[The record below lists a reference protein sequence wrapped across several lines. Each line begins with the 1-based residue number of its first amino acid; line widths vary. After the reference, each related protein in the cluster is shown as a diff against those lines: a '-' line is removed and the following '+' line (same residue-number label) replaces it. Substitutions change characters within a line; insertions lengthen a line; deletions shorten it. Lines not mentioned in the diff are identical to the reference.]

1 MYLFHGSTLPQN
13 PWNQLKLCHI
23 FFAILHFGINRIS
36 NKVKTCDPYGFWQA
50 LLITQVISSS
60 VISAFLPRP
69 LLSRKEAS
77 TPFSLN
83 LLRQRFTT
91 LIPISSL
98 SAIALL
104 DAPSDL
110 SRRILVQKF
119 LNKWTIFLFCSILFS
134 SNQKEH

>member
-69 LLSRKEAS
+69 GRDKIYLE
-77 TPFSLN
+77 
-83 LLRQRFTT
+83 
-91 LIPISSL
+91 
-98 SAIALL
+98 
-104 DAPSDL
+104 
-110 SRRILVQKF
+110 
-119 LNKWTIFLFCSILFS
+119 
-134 SNQKEH
+134 